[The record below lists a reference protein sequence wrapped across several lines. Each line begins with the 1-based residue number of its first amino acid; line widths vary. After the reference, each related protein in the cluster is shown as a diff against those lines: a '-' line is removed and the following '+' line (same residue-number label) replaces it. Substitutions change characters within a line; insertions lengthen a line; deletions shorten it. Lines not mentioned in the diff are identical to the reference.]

1 MTREDEEAMLEVRIA
16 LFLMVAIVGLLLFFT
31 LAGIPS

>member
-16 LFLMVAIVGLLLFFT
+16 LFLVVGIVGLLLLFT
-31 LAGIPS
+31 LTSIQS